1 MNDFGEVKSL
11 LHDKPFP
18 VAVTIDRGPMERLQR
33 RRRLLQTVFFLLFV
47 LAPPLDIFRI
57 DLTVKHLVFFGF
69 DWTLGLDAWM
79 SGHAS
84 AGAAAASLVLRGLV
98 PIALIVGLFAFTAWK
113 YGRLYCGWLCPHF
126 SVVETINGLLRR
138 ACGRPSVWERQPL
151 PDTRA
156 DGRDLPP
163 RWFYWPLFV
172 LAVVGFA
179 FLWATVLLT
188 YLLPPA
194 QIYGNLLHGDLT
206 HNQTVFLTAA
216 TVAFLIEFGFAR
228 HLFCRFGCA
237 VGVFQSFVWMANKRA
252 MVVGFDR
259 TRAADCRS
267 CDAQCEHA
275 CPMRLKPRDIK
286 RHMFTCTE
294 CGSCLQACEQVQAG
308 GPGNSGKLQPP
319 LLQWVQGACALDV
332 SDRDFGRK
340 PEISSDCFKRER

>member
-1 MNDFGEVKSL
+1 MNDCSEAKRV
-11 LHDKPFP
+11 LHDYTFS
-18 VAVTIDRGPMERLQR
+18 VAVRIGRARMDRLQR
-33 RRRLLQTVFFLLFV
+33 RRRLLQAGFFLLFV
-47 LAPPLDIFRI
+47 FAPPLDIFRI
-57 DLTVKHLVFFGF
+57 DLTVKHLVFFGM
-69 DWTLGLDAWM
+69 DWTLGLDGWM
-79 SGHAS
+79 TGRTA
-84 AGAAAASLVLRGLV
+84 AGTAIVNLLLRGLL
-98 PIALIVGLFAFTAWK
+98 PILLVAGAFAWSAWK

-138 ACGRPSVWERQPL
+138 ACGRPSVWERKPL
-151 PDTRA
+151 PETRA
-156 DGRDLPP
+156 DGRRLPP
-163 RWFYWPLFV
+163 NWIYWPLFG
-172 LAVVGFA
+172 LAVAGFA

-194 QIYGNLLHGDLT
+194 QIYSNLLHAELT
-206 HNQTVFLTAA
+206 RNQAVFLSAA
-216 TVAFLIEFGFAR
+216 TVVFVIEFALAR

-259 TRAADCRS
+259 SRAADCRS
-267 CDAQCEHA
+267 CDAQCEHV

-308 GPGNSGKLQPP
+308 GPGNSGKLQAP

-332 SDRDFGRK
+332 SDRDFGHR
-340 PEISSDCFKRER
+340 PSISVDCFKRKA